1 MKVREMRK
9 KISTSLKQGKLE
21 EIGTRPSAPSKV
33 IRMMNQHAC
42 KEAII
47 LERINW
53 DKLTGAS
60 TPTSTPTDSET
71 PYSENEDGKKADSDA
86 KNDKSQGSRNSEE
99 KSDKNDAKCSVK
111 AQASVQNAEIE
122 YFTNKGAHKGNELLA
137 NLGIQDIVKNH
148 AEQIA
153 SNYRSHRV
161 LSDRIDNISEGGAQ
175 TIVVDVNKQ
184 PIVKLKDEIVHKKF
198 DDICRLARLYKNVML
213 VGPAGTGK
221 TTIGSQVAK
230 ALDTDFAHISVTAGM
245 SEAHLLGRMLFDG
258 SYVESDFVRIYENG
272 GVFLL
277 DEFDSADSN
286 CAVVVNSALANGFM
300 SVPNRKDK
308 PTAKRHPNCVI
319 IACANTWG
327 TGGGTVQY
335 TGRNKLD
342 SATLDRFCS
351 SKVEVDYDAKLE
363 RALANDK
370 SLYRVLL
377 SLRKEC
383 KRQNVLRIISTRLFL
398 NGQIWMNDGG
408 DIPSYVKQIT
418 IDWTKEEI
426 AKVGLTSIVKEVA

>member
-1 MKVREMRK
+1 MRK
-9 KISTSLKQGKLE
+9 KISTLLAGNGGRLLE
-21 EIGTRPSAPSKV
+21 SGTRPSAPSKV
-33 IRMMNQHAC
+33 IRMLNAEQC
-42 KEAII
+42 KTI
-47 LERINW
+47 LEDNKIYWN
-53 DKLTGAS
+53 DY
-60 TPTSTPTDSET
+60 TSTPTTKEIPFSE
-71 PYSENEDGKKADSDA
+71 
-86 KNDKSQGSRNSEE
+86 
-99 KSDKNDAKCSVK
+99 SVTSK
-111 AQASVQNAEIE
+111 PESKPSPSPSPSPSPIPNIE
-122 YFTNKGAHKGNELLA
+122 YFTTKGSYKGEQVLEHLGIDKALYEQSNELKYMA
-137 NLGIQDIVKNH
+137 KWICDIDKKVKN
-148 AEQIA
+148 IS
-153 SNYRSHRV
+153 SN
-161 LSDRIDNISEGGAQ
+161 GGQ
-175 TIVVDVNKQ
+175 TIVVDANKQ
-184 PIVKLKDEIVHKKF
+184 PIVELKDEIVHGKF

-230 ALDTDFAHISVTAGM
+230 AFDTDFAHISVTAGM

-286 CAVVVNSALANGFM
+286 CAVVLNSALANGFM

-308 PTAKRHPNCVI
+308 PTAKRHPNCI
-319 IACANTWG
+319 ILACANTWG

-363 RALANDK
+363 KALAN
-370 SLYRVLL
+370 STPLYNVLL
-377 SLRKEC
+377 NLRKEC
-383 KRQNVLRIISTRLFL
+383 KRQNILRIISTRLFM

-408 DIPSYVKQIT
+408 ELSDYIKQIT
-418 IDWTKEEI
+418 IDWTSEEKS
-426 AKVGLTSIVKEVA
+426 KVGLKSLVSEVA